1 MWHQEGFKAFEHQDY
16 MWQILLMVL
25 DGWLKK
31 GELVNSSNINSMA
44 QQNRM
49 EPFVLIPILLC
60 AVLHA
65 LLGFAI
71 VLGTP
76 DRNNVSSLDRLRGR
90 GQHQE
95 HV

>member
-1 MWHQEGFKAFEHQDY
+1 
-16 MWQILLMVL
+16 
-25 DGWLKK
+25 
-31 GELVNSSNINSMA
+31 MA

-49 EPFVLIPILLC
+49 EPFVLIPIFLC
-60 AVLHA
+60 AALHA

-90 GQHQE
+90 SQRQE